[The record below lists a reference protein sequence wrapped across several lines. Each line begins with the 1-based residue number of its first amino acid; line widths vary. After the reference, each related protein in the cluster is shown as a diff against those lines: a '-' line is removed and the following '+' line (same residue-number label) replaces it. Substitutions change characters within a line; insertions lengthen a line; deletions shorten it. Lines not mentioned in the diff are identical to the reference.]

1 MSAADEHAG
10 DPSYSLRRAW
20 ALVAALTL
28 VNVMAQVDRF
38 AMTLL
43 ITPMQKDLG
52 LNDTQTGLIG
62 GLVTGVFYALAGLP
76 LARIADQFSRKRLI
90 AFGVIG
96 WSLMTMASGLATGF
110 WSLCLARLLLS
121 VGDAALGP
129 AANSM
134 VSNVFPP
141 HRLAQPL
148 SVFAS
153 AGSLGNAVA
162 SGLVA
167 VLLLLM
173 APWAKGWLAFDGAP
187 MAPWRIVMLGL
198 GTCGLVPLLA
208 MLLVREPVRPKGHGA
223 PGFRLFMAHLRPRWA
238 AYVPCYLGYAFFVLP
253 FIALAFW
260 LPTVFERVHHV
271 PTTVSGV
278 WLGLGYLVAGAPGT
292 LFGGWLAERWLRQ
305 GRADGNLRV
314 LLVATLAS
322 MPAAAVS
329 QLAGD
334 AIVGM
339 GFVWVAMFCAAM
351 ALGPVTAGIQALTP
365 VPFRAQA
372 AAVLYLLIFIVA
384 FMGIPLAGG
393 LTDGLFHDPLRLG
406 WSLIVLG
413 MAFGGLSVFVVL
425 RGRAAHVAA
434 LPALESR
441 S

>member
-1 MSAADEHAG
+1 
-10 DPSYSLRRAW
+10 
-20 ALVAALTL
+20 
-28 VNVMAQVDRF
+28 
-38 AMTLL
+38 MTLL
-43 ITPMQKDLG
+43 VTPMQRDLG

-76 LARIADQFSRKRLI
+76 LARIADQYSRKWLI
-90 AFGVIG
+90 IAGIVG
-96 WSLMTMASGLATGF
+96 WSLMTMASGLAVGF

-134 VSNVFPP
+134 VSNVFAP
-141 HRLAQPL
+141 HKLAQPL

-167 VLLLLM
+167 LFLM
-173 APWAKGWLAFDGAP
+173 LAPWAQGGLHWGDAP

-198 GTCGLVPLLA
+198 GVCGLVPLMG
-208 MLLVREPVRPKGHGA
+208 MLLVREPARPPGYGA
-223 PGFRLFMAHLRPRWA
+223 PGFRLFLAHLRPRWA
-238 AYVPCYLGYAFFVLP
+238 AYAPCYLGYAFFVLP

-271 PTTVSGV
+271 PTTTSGV

-292 LFGGWLAERWLRQ
+292 IFGGWLAERWLRQ
-305 GRADGNLRV
+305 GQADGNLRV
-314 LLVATLAS
+314 LLLATLAA
-322 MPAAAVS
+322 MPAAAAS

-365 VPFRAQA
+365 VPHRAQA

-406 WSLIVLG
+406 HSLIVLG
-413 MAFGGLSVFVVL
+413 VVFGGLAAFVVW
-425 RGRAAHVAA
+425 RGRAAHVAE
-434 LPALESR
+434 LQSSHR
-441 S
+441 